1 MTYCGRIGK
10 AGRAFVC
17 VCTGE
22 QMECELC
29 SERGGRKDNRLWL
42 MLRIITT
49 VWSLT

>member
-1 MTYCGRIGK
+1 MTDCGRTGK
-10 AGRAFVC
+10 AGRAFVF
-17 VCTGE
+17 VRTGE

-29 SERGGRKDNRLWL
+29 SERGGRKDSRLWL